1 MARFT
6 SVLLLLGTAEGASLG
21 GQPGETFLARA
32 GPGQGQ
38 GQGWQRHPDHAHFV
52 AFVQEHGRAY
62 DEGSDEYGLRF
73 ATFQERLQAVRA
85 HNAQTDRLWSAK
97 VNSLADWTRDE
108 LSTLRGYRHG
118 AKPSSSSSS
127 SSSSSPG
134 GVGLVASLAKVHG
147 DDVGKLPK
155 EFTWKGRLNA
165 MKDVQ
170 DQGACGSCWAVAA
183 STVLR
188 AHAELY
194 QKDRTFSAQQIVT
207 CAPNPQH
214 CGGTG
219 GCEGATAELAM
230 DYVAKVGLVT
240 EEEMSY
246 EAVDGSCPTLM
257 RVEVAAKE
265 LQSKSSSPQQ
275 KPMALP
281 DVTVAGGGGE
291 KFGMTGWK
299 KLPENKV
306 EPLMLALYEQG
317 PVAISI
323 AAGDDWSMY
332 DTGIMSACSKATVI
346 NHAVVLT
353 GYGERGSHKY
363 WQIQN
368 SWGSSWGEKGFLR
381 LLRHGKEQENKYC
394 GWDNSPEEGTA
405 CAGGP
410 SKVWVCGSCGILYD
424 SVVPKFSLGEGG
436 WWSKHGGR
444 NVTAT
449 AAAAK

>member
-1 MARFT
+1 
-6 SVLLLLGTAEGASLG
+6 
-21 GQPGETFLARA
+21 
-32 GPGQGQ
+32 
-38 GQGWQRHPDHAHFV
+38 
-52 AFVQEHGRAY
+52 
-62 DEGSDEYGLRF
+62 
-73 ATFQERLQAVRA
+73 
-85 HNAQTDRLWSAK
+85 
-97 VNSLADWTRDE
+97 
-108 LSTLRGYRHG
+108 
-118 AKPSSSSSS
+118 
-127 SSSSSPG
+127 
-134 GVGLVASLAKVHG
+134 LAKVHG

-353 GYGERGSHKY
+353 GYGERGATSIGRSRIHGVPLGARKA
-363 WQIQN
+363 
-368 SWGSSWGEKGFLR
+368 SSAF
-381 LLRHGKEQENKYC
+381 
-394 GWDNSPEEGTA
+394 SGTA
-405 CAGGP
+405 RSRRTSIVAGTTARRRARP
-410 SKVWVCGSCGILYD
+410 ARAAPPKSGS
-424 SVVPKFSLGEGG
+424 
-436 WWSKHGGR
+436 
-444 NVTAT
+444 
-449 AAAAK
+449 AAAAASCTTRSCPSSRSARAVGGQSTEGAT